1 MRPILIDT
9 NLLVYLYDQNE
20 PVKQA
25 RARQVLDTLRQ
36 NQTGRLSTQA
46 LSEFVNAS
54 MHKLTPPLTA
64 GEAYE
69 QVSLLAS
76 FWQVFDLTPH
86 IVLEAARGV
95 HDHGLAYYDAQT
107 SRSNSHFPKRPI
119 WRSNELRGNL
129 TNPKQIFCL
138 MPFAPIWNACPGLT
152 LSWGCLPTSRRW

>member
-20 PVKQA
+20 PVKQT

-54 MHKLTPPLTA
+54 MRKLTPPLTA

-95 HDHGLAYYDAQT
+95 RDHQLAYYDAQMWAAA
-107 SRSNSHFPKRPI
+107 RLN
-119 WRSNELRGNL
+119 
-129 TNPKQIFCL
+129 Q
-138 MPFAPIWNACPGLT
+138 APLVFSEDFQDGLT
-152 LSWGCLPTSRRW
+152 LDGIRFVNPFAEGFEVEEWV